1 MAGASKFVGQ
11 RVKRREDP
19 RLITGTATYVDDI
32 RLPEMRSAVLLR
44 SPHAHAIIKSVD
56 LTAARKAPGVV
67 SVLAGADLKDRI
79 GSLPC
84 VASAEHIPFH
94 PVLALDRV
102 RHVGEAVAVVV
113 AHDQYRALDAAEL
126 IEIDYEPLEA
136 VTDPEKALEP
146 GAPLL
151 HEEFGSNVVTRM
163 EMSSPSMD
171 EAMRQADRVV
181 RLRVVN
187 QRLAPMPLEPRGV
200 VAQFNPW
207 QRHLTLWSATQIPH
221 VLRSRLAEM
230 LKLGENQ
237 IRVIAPEVGGGF
249 GCKLNVYAEEAL
261 VAYLAMLLGEPVK
274 WIERRRENFTATT
287 HGRDLITYVEVPVK
301 NDGTVLGIKGRFVC
315 DMGAYL
321 QLFTP
326 LIPGFAG
333 LLMNGCYKMPALNF
347 EQVYVFT
354 NKMATDAYRGA
365 GRPEACYIA
374 ERAMDMVATE
384 LGLDPADIRRKNFIP
399 KDAFPWTTPAG
410 LVYDSGD
417 YAQALEKAL
426 AMIDYQKLRV
436 EQQQARKQGRYIGIG
451 ICCYVESGSIGPS
464 SIMPPKFQ
472 GWESATVRIEP
483 DCGVTVLTGISPHGQ
498 GQETTFAQLAA
509 DAFGLDIDDVVVLH
523 GDTAMVQY
531 GSGTWGSR
539 GTTVGGMALMMS
551 VGKLQDK
558 LKKMAST
565 MLEAPPDQLAFV
577 NRTIALTS
585 DISQSIPLAQVV
597 TAAYDYKQPIL
608 GIEPGLEATSFFE
621 PSGCTFPFGTH
632 VAVVEVDPQTGTV
645 RFLRYVAVDDCGNV
659 ISPLLVE
666 GQLHGG
672 IAQGIGQALYEEVV
686 YDEGGQ
692 LLTATLMDYA
702 VPKAGMLPH
711 YELAGTVTP
720 SPLNPLG
727 VKGVGEAG
735 TIGSTPCVVN
745 AVLDA
750 LQPFGIR
757 HLDMPLRPEKIWRAV
772 QAAKNA

>member
-1 MAGASKFVGQ
+1 MAAVSKFVGQ
-11 RVKRREDP
+11 RIKRREDP
-19 RLITGTATYVDDI
+19 RLITGTATYVDDV

-44 SPHAHAIIKSVD
+44 SPHAHAIIKSID
-56 LTAARKAPGVV
+56 LTMARKAPGVV
-67 SVLAGADLKDRI
+67 CVLAGADVKDRI

-84 VASAEHIPFH
+84 VAPAEHIPFH
-94 PVLALDRV
+94 SVLALDRV
-102 RHVGEAVAVVV
+102 RYVGEAVAIVV
-113 AHDQYRALDAAEL
+113 AHDRYRAQDAAEL
-126 IEIDYEPLEA
+126 IEVDYEPLEA

-146 GAPLL
+146 GAPVL
-151 HEEFGSNVVTRM
+151 HEEFGNNLVARM
-163 EMSSPSMD
+163 EMSSPAMD
-171 EAMRQADRVV
+171 EAIRQADRVV
-181 RLRVVN
+181 RFRLVN

-207 QRHLTLWSATQIPH
+207 ERHLTLWSSTQIPH

-274 WIERRRENFTATT
+274 WIERRRENFAATT
-287 HGRDLITYVEVPVK
+287 HGRDLITYLEVPVK

-333 LLMNGCYKMPALNF
+333 LLMNGCYKMPALSF

-374 ERAMDMVATE
+374 ERTMDLVAAE
-384 LGLDPADIRRKNFIP
+384 LRLDPADIRRKNFIP
-399 KDAFPWTTPAG
+399 KEAFPWTTPAG

-417 YAQALEKAL
+417 YAQALDKAL
-426 AMIDYQKLRV
+426 AMIDYQRLRI
-436 EQQQARKQGRYIGIG
+436 EQQEARKQGRYIGIG
-451 ICCYVESGSIGPS
+451 ISCYVESGSIGPS

-509 DAFGLDIDDVVVLH
+509 DALGLDVDDVVVRH

-558 LKKMAST
+558 LKKLAST

-577 NRTIALTS
+577 NRTIALAS

-597 TAAYDYKQPIL
+597 TAAYDYKQPIP

-632 VAVVEVDPQTGTV
+632 VAVVEVDPRTGTV
-645 RFLRYVAVDDCGNV
+645 RFLRYVAVDDFGNV

-666 GQLHGG
+666 GQVHGG

-686 YDEGGQ
+686 YDESGQ

-702 VPKAGMLPH
+702 VPKAGMLPL

-727 VKGVGEAG
+727 AKGAGEAG
-735 TIGSTPCVVN
+735 AVGAPPCVVN
-745 AVLDA
+745 AVVDA
-750 LQPFGIR
+750 LYPFGIR
-757 HLDMPLRPEKIWRAV
+757 HLDMPLKPEKIWRAIQ
-772 QAAKNA
+772 QAKSR